1 MPYDGASDRPLETT
15 VQAVER
21 KDRPASRVLNSTE
34 DILAD
39 LRAGKMVIVMD
50 DEARENE
57 GDLLMLAS
65 RVRPRT
71 STSWRATVAASSVSR

>member
-1 MPYDGASDRPLETT
+1 MPYDGRLDRTWEAT
-15 VQAVER
+15 VQAVGR
-21 KDRPASRVLNSTE
+21 KDRIASRVLNSTE

-65 RVRPRT
+65 RVRPEDC
-71 STSWRATVAASSVSR
+71 